1 MKLTILV
8 VVFLQMTTQAA
19 LANWMATEKCEAIS
33 SFSWQLEADEDSP
46 AGYTEESID
55 RDIVLTVYNGLL
67 AYTDGI
73 SIEVLKHD
81 FTDAG
86 VGMQAGFA
94 RSIKY
99 KEWDQK
105 YTFGMS
111 AIYDD
116 PMCLFTDKGSRFTL
130 MHASGDT
137 LTNTIFKCTCLSKTA
152 NKYLK

>member
-33 SFSWQLEADEDSP
+33 SFSWQLKADENSP
-46 AGYTEESID
+46 AGYQEESID

-73 SIEVLKHD
+73 SIEVLQHD
-81 FTDAG
+81 FTQTV
-86 VGMQAGFA
+86 VGMKAGFA
-94 RSIKY
+94 RSVKY
-99 KEWDQK
+99 KEWDQE
-105 YTFGMS
+105 YTFGTS

-116 PMCLFTDKGSRFTL
+116 PMCLFTDTGSSFTL
-130 MHASGDT
+130 MYESNDSF
-137 LTNTIFKCTCLSKTA
+137 TNTIFKCSCLSESA